1 MSRKGVF
8 LFVLI
13 GLFFATNAVAGPFG
27 LEMGM
32 SLRDIGGEPERVD
45 LGCYR
50 LSHVPE
56 PHQPFNRYDVT
67 IGPKSGLCQIDAWCA
82 EPMDIG
88 VELKSAFKEIEKK
101 LEAFYGKHETMEYLF
116 RGAMKESPA
125 AIWETKEGS
134 SLPGGLKT
142 IYLGTFQDP
151 GSLSPPSGAIGKAFI
166 VISYEF
172 TNIDSCMKELAEES
186 VGLEDVVRALTKEK
200 DDQER

>member
-1 MSRKGVF
+1 
-8 LFVLI
+8 
-13 GLFFATNAVAGPFG
+13 
-27 LEMGM
+27 
-32 SLRDIGGEPERVD
+32 
-45 LGCYR
+45 
-50 LSHVPE
+50 
-56 PHQPFNRYDVT
+56 
-67 IGPKSGLCQIDAWCA
+67 
-82 EPMDIG
+82 
-88 VELKSAFKEIEKK
+88 
-101 LEAFYGKHETMEYLF
+101 
-116 RGAMKESPA
+116 MKESPA